1 MLHTISYVPLPESK
15 LVERVSPTKFKTTN
29 SLKTKIRIESHSAFA
44 NRLILAMFGG
54 ASLIAPLLIMTLHP
68 GLTTSHITTCVST
81 FLFALVLAIGA
92 EETSGK
98 DLLGA
103 TAAYAAVLVVFIG
116 TSL

>member
-1 MLHTISYVPLPESK
+1 MAL
-15 LVERVSPTKFKTTN
+15 
-29 SLKTKIRIESHSAFA
+29 
-44 NRLILAMFGG
+44 FGG
-54 ASLIAPLLIMTLHP
+54 ASLIGPLLIMTLHP
-68 GLTTSHITTCVST
+68 GLTTSHVTTCAAT

>member
-1 MLHTISYVPLPESK
+1 MNFAPKVTTDTRSK
-15 LVERVSPTKFKTTN
+15 VKLER
-29 SLKTKIRIESHSAFA
+29 HSAFA
-44 NRLILAMFGG
+44 NRLTMALFGG
-54 ASLIAPLLIMTLHP
+54 ASLIGPLLIMTLHP
-68 GLTTSHITTCVST
+68 GLTTSHVTTCAAT

-92 EETSGK
+92 EQTSGK